1 MEPSSSE
8 VPQRTF
14 ENARSACFHVGGT
27 LATVLDA
34 NVDTYLKTHTT
45 GGFDA
50 WIGLNDIEKK
60 GEWSWDEGVHQ
71 SIPVCTSNNWLL
83 NNPF

>member
-8 VPQRTF
+8 VSQKTF
-14 ENARSACFHVGGT
+14 EDARSACFHAGGT
-27 LATVLDA
+27 LATILDST
-34 NVDTYLKTHTT
+34 VDSYLKSHST

-60 GEWSWDEGVHQ
+60 GDWKWDEGVHQ
-71 SIPVCTSNNWLL
+71 PIPV
-83 NNPF
+83 